1 MKFSSTSN
9 TKVQSCLYPLFQ
21 NQCPHFLMSAL
32 FWKLFSENYLNPQVR
47 INKMVNKHTVDY
59 HPSPSQIS
67 CKGTPFH
74 ISLDSGGGLSLQNL
88 SWVFPKSV
96 YSTIPFK
103 KMNLFILSH
112 ASKENSPASFYHY
125 PSGRRR
131 LPIPPKQH
139 FLNIYFLTSESR
151 GGEDYEISWY

>member
-9 TKVQSCLYPLFQ
+9 TKVQTCLYPLFQ
-21 NQCPHFLMSAL
+21 NQCPHFLLSTL

-47 INKMVNKHTVDY
+47 INKMVNKHTVGY
-59 HPSPSQIS
+59 HPSPSQIT

-74 ISLDSGGGLSLQNL
+74 ISLDSRGGLSLQNL

-103 KMNLFILSH
+103 KWICLFYLMH
-112 ASKENSPASFYHY
+112 PSKTLPQVFIITRQAEGDYPFLPNSIFW
-125 PSGRRR
+125 
-131 LPIPPKQH
+131 I
-139 FLNIYFLTSESR
+139 FIF
-151 GGEDYEISWY
+151 

>member
-21 NQCPHFLMSAL
+21 NQSPHFLLSAL

-47 INKMVNKHTVDY
+47 INKIVSKHTVDY
-59 HPSPSQIS
+59 HPSPSQIT

-103 KMNLFILSH
+103 NLKLLILFHVPQAKLSR
-112 ASKENSPASFYHY
+112 KFYHY
-125 PSGRRR
+125 PIGRRK
-131 LPIPPKQH
+131 LPIPPEQR
-139 FLNIYFLTSESR
+139 FLKIYCLTSR
-151 GGEDYEISWY
+151 N